1 MPEKICNVFITSILT
16 PMLTLLQLSFFPCI
30 YALQIINLHS
40 HRFQI
45 LKSHYTMKKTI
56 VPVIFCFLLSFALLP
71 IIKAGSKSVTAVAGA
86 AAFNDSAETVTN
98 SNSAAMKAAALY
110 HSMDLDKLGLSF
122 DAMSYAIKGFEE
134 LKNKGVIQEDVLTV
148 IDFSQPSTNKRMYI
162 LDVKNGKVLYNTYV
176 AHGKNTGVQKAER
189 FSNRIESLQS
199 SLGFYVTKNTYSGKH
214 GLSLKLDGQEAGW
227 NDNAEA
233 RAVVVHGAQ
242 YIGSGRANAAYMGRS
257 FGCPAVPQ
265 SQAKTVINLIKGGTC
280 MFIYHPTEQYLKS
293 SKLLN

>member
-1 MPEKICNVFITSILT
+1 
-16 PMLTLLQLSFFPCI
+16 
-30 YALQIINLHS
+30 
-40 HRFQI
+40 
-45 LKSHYTMKKTI
+45 MKKTI
-56 VPVIFCFLLSFALLP
+56 IPVIICFALSFALLP
-71 IIKAGSKSVTAVAGA
+71 IIKAGNKSVTAVAGA

-98 SNSAAMKAAALY
+98 TNSASMKAAALY
-110 HSMDLDKLGLSF
+110 HSLDLDKLGLSF
-122 DAMSYAIKGFEE
+122 DAMTYAYKGYQE
-134 LKNKGVIQEDVLTV
+134 LMNKGVIQDEVLTV
-148 IDFSQPSTNKRMYI
+148 IDFSQPSSKKRMYI
-162 LDVKNGKVLYNTYV
+162 IDMKSGKVLFNTYV
-176 AHGKNTGVQKAER
+176 AHGKNTGLEKAER

-199 SLGFYVTKNTYSGKH
+199 SLGFYVTKGTYSGKH

-265 SQAKTVINLIKGGTC
+265 SQAKTVINLIKDGTC
-280 MFIYHPTEQYLKS
+280 LFIYHPTEQYLKS